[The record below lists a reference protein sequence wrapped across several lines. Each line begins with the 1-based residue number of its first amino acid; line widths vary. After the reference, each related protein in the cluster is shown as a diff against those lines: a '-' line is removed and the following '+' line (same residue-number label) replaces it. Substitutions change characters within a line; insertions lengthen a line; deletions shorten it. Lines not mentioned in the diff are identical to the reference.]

1 MKKLLFFGF
10 CFAFVFNSIL
20 MFSQSDFNASV
31 NGTIIK
37 SKVHPLAKSE
47 SENGIY
53 WCTYEIEKVTDE
65 MRKLSNFR
73 FYKNDNLIFVLNDVP
88 GSDVDISNEGYII
101 FYDHSYHFNN
111 QLKIH
116 CYLNTGVKLFEKE
129 YEGANLFGFSSSGKI
144 FGVGSPDGIQIISL
158 NDNTTT
164 KYPRGFQFSISE
176 DDNLGAIASE
186 NGLEIFDGDV
196 SKLKIKTDFSYTRKL
211 LISSKN
217 SLVAAIDKKNLK
229 VFSLTDGKT
238 VFIHTLNGVQSYR
251 DLSIIDNQIAAGV
264 HHKSKTESKGE
275 IVVYDLHGNIKVIKS
290 GESKQ
295 IKDFTLEPV
304 KKVNQNNYEQIPWP
318 FAPFD
323 SMRTIWNHYEQH
335 MGGYGSDY
343 SYLHQGLDLIIPIAE
358 PVYAVK
364 SGIVKC
370 VLTLGGAI
378 YWRLAISDS
387 NDDGYS
393 NGWLY
398 AHLIENT
405 IQVDVGD
412 TVQVHDYL
420 GDIIEWTSQWGHIH
434 FVQIRDSGL
443 VWLYNDNE
451 WGINFNPLLALNP
464 VPDNTPP
471 IIDNVFKN
479 EKFGFCTNETSNY
492 LPPDNLFGD
501 VDIIVKVYD
510 YAGDS
515 EWQQPAFKIN
525 YWIKRISN
533 SEIVL
538 PRRMAHVLNHQYSF
552 YASGNFEPFAT
563 IMYKRD
569 DVLTPTSWMSI
580 DRNFH
585 HVITNSD
592 GDSVLSLSEKNLALS
607 TTDFYDSEYRI
618 YVEAFDQSGNS
629 TIDSMDVYFNNGISS
644 VDDEN
649 IPTVFSL
656 SQNYPNPFNPSTKI
670 SWQTPVGSWQTL
682 KVYDVFGNEIATLV
696 NEEQPAGNY
705 EVEFNVVR
713 DSRPAIV
720 SGVYFYRLQA
730 GDFIETKKMLLLK

>member
-10 CFAFVFNSIL
+10 CFAFIFYSTL

-53 WCTYEIEKVTDE
+53 WCTYEIKEVTDE

-101 FYDHSYHFNN
+101 FYDQSYHFNN
-111 QLKIH
+111 KLKIH
-116 CYLNTGVKLFEKE
+116 CYLNTGIKLFEKE
-129 YEGANLFGFSSSGKI
+129 YEGANLFDFSSSGKF
-144 FGVGSPDGIQIISL
+144 FGVGSPAGIQMISL
-158 NDNTTT
+158 NDNSTIN
-164 KYPRGFQFSISE
+164 YPRGFQFSISE
-176 DDNLGAIASE
+176 DDNLVAIASE
-186 NGLEIFDGDV
+186 NGIEIFDGDV

-217 SLVAAIDKKNLK
+217 NLVVAIDKKNLK
-229 VFSLTDGKT
+229 VFYLTDGKNIFT
-238 VFIHTLNGVQSYR
+238 NTLNGVQSYR
-251 DLSIIDNQIAAGV
+251 DLSIINDQIVVGV
-264 HHKSKTESKGE
+264 HNKSKTESKGE
-275 IVVYDLHGNIKVIKS
+275 IVLFDLLGNIKAVRG
-290 GESKQ
+290 GESKL
-295 IKDFTLEPV
+295 IEDFTLEPV

-420 GDIIEWTSQWGHIH
+420 GNIIEWYFSIG
-434 FVQIRDSGL
+434 
-443 VWLYNDNE
+443 
-451 WGINFNPLLALNP
+451 GIF
-464 VPDNTPP
+464 
-471 IIDNVFKN
+471 I
-479 EKFGFCTNETSNY
+479 
-492 LPPDNLFGD
+492 
-501 VDIIVKVYD
+501 
-510 YAGDS
+510 
-515 EWQQPAFKIN
+515 
-525 YWIKRISN
+525 
-533 SEIVL
+533 
-538 PRRMAHVLNHQYSF
+538 
-552 YASGNFEPFAT
+552 
-563 IMYKRD
+563 
-569 DVLTPTSWMSI
+569 
-580 DRNFH
+580 
-585 HVITNSD
+585 
-592 GDSVLSLSEKNLALS
+592 LS
-607 TTDFYDSEYRI
+607 R
-618 YVEAFDQSGNS
+618 
-629 TIDSMDVYFNNGISS
+629 
-644 VDDEN
+644 
-649 IPTVFSL
+649 
-656 SQNYPNPFNPSTKI
+656 
-670 SWQTPVGSWQTL
+670 
-682 KVYDVFGNEIATLV
+682 
-696 NEEQPAGNY
+696 
-705 EVEFNVVR
+705 
-713 DSRPAIV
+713 
-720 SGVYFYRLQA
+720 
-730 GDFIETKKMLLLK
+730 